1 MMTRKI
7 VSVCITTYN
16 KEKYVERTLL
26 SALNQTTDFGYEI
39 IVSDDNSKDNTV
51 AVIENIIKTHPK
63 GNIIKLY
70 KQPKNL
76 TVNPNMLFVFSKCSG
91 RYIAMLD
98 GDDQWIDEKKLQK
111 QLDFLEKNQDFSAVG
126 TDSHIVYLD
135 SGKTENFSN
144 FPGKELSINDL
155 LEIRYFQTSTFFFKK
170 SMLQDDF
177 PVDINANDRCLFLL
191 AGCFGKVKV
200 LEDITCN
207 HFKYDDSL
215 SVNLK
220 YEDVKSDFNMYPFI
234 TKLSNKINK
243 IEFKRYLYY
252 TLMTYPSILSKADFH
267 KASRGYFLYNV
278 LSKFSFNP
286 LKLFSAIK
294 WSRYTINQKYQIKVK
309 NKSFI

>member
-1 MMTRKI
+1 MTKKS

-26 SALNQTTDFGYEI
+26 SALNQTTDFDYEI
-39 IVSDDNSKDNTV
+39 IISDDNSKDNTV
-51 AVIENIIKTHPK
+51 FLIESIIKTHSK

-111 QLDFLEKNQDFSAVG
+111 QFDFLEKNQDFSAVG
-126 TDSHIVYLD
+126 TDSNIVYLD
-135 SGKTENFSN
+135 SGKTETFSN

-170 SMLQDDF
+170 SILQDDF

-200 LEDITCN
+200 LEDVTCN

-243 IEFKRYLYY
+243 TEFKRYLYY
-252 TLMTYPSILSKADFH
+252 TLMAYPSMVSKADFY
-267 KASRGYFLYNV
+267 KAGSGYFLYNV

-286 LKLFSAIK
+286 LKLYNVFK
-294 WSRYTINQKYQIKVK
+294 WSRHTIIQKYQIKVK
-309 NKSFI
+309 NKNFI

>member
-1 MMTRKI
+1 MKEKL

-16 KEKYVERTLL
+16 KEKYVKRTLL
-26 SALNQTTDFGYEI
+26 SALNQTTDFDYEI
-39 IVSDDNSKDNTV
+39 IISDDNSKDATV
-51 AVIENIIKTHPK
+51 SVIRNIINTHPK
-63 GNIIKLY
+63 GHIIKLY
-70 KQPKNL
+70 QQPKNL
-76 TVNPNMLFVFSKCSG
+76 TVNPNMLFVFSKCNG
-91 RYIAMLD
+91 KYIAMLD
-98 GDDQWIDEKKLQK
+98 GDDQWTDEKKLQK
-111 QLDFLEKNQDFSAVG
+111 QFDFLEENHDFSAVG

-135 SGKTENFSN
+135 SGKTENFSK
-144 FPGKELSINDL
+144 FSGKELSINDL

-170 SMLQDDF
+170 NILQEDF

-207 HFKYDDSL
+207 HFKYNDSL

-243 IEFKRYLYY
+243 LEFKRYLYY
-252 TLMTYPSILSKADFH
+252 TLMAYPSMVSKTDFR
-267 KASRGYFLYNV
+267 KACLGYFLYNM
-278 LSKFSFNP
+278 LSKFSFHP
-286 LKLFSAIK
+286 LKLYHVAK
-294 WSRYTINQKYQIKVK
+294 WSRHTINQKYQINVK